1 MISFSTTF
9 SKQLPYR
16 TTVPGKI
23 FLPIVNHKNTKNIK
37 CLKLTKKILEQRH
50 CRSSSVFTV
59 NFEHTSH
66 LFLVFLL
73 LVIIVA

>member
-23 FLPIVNHKNTKNIK
+23 FQLIVNHKNTR
-37 CLKLTKKILEQRH
+37 KKYKM
-50 CRSSSVFTV
+50 FKV
-59 NFEHTSH
+59 NKKDTRTTS
-66 LFLVFLL
+66 LS
-73 LVIIVA
+73 